1 MLGFI
6 TQETQIK
13 RNVSHSDSWWSREYQ
28 TVTGKVLKS
37 TDITYKSRPTGNL
50 PITESFF
57 DTYVMPKIDINPAWK
72 YNVIVTHSHRPNIVV
87 IESPELV
94 SHLVHRAGIALER
107 ICFIGLQEW
116 RCNAVQEY
124 NPSMKK
130 SQIIQIK
137 GGLPAMKKI
146 LTEAQYDAVIMNPDW
161 DLTDK
166 FVEIART
173 IVKPTGT
180 IVAIHDAK
188 YANEHEWSRVAEF
201 EYTGNSFTGVQL
213 TSAVSVIKLQD
224 VSETLL
230 KDATG
235 NMMAVLPE
243 TIKVGPAG
251 NLQSWF
257 VANYILGYN
266 LEGYESITG
275 SLDRQDMKLSTT
287 KDAIEIVQTVGRKND
302 PLNIVKVD
310 SSLAGQIAGINDI
323 MVVVG
328 VDYEPGHLGPL
339 KIKPAGVGIGN
350 RVRGIK
356 AKSMAEAKRIIDH
369 LQSPEV
375 KVLVSVLKG
384 YTAKNGV
391 KVFRQIPTH
400 AEKFD
405 WKKACV

>member
-1 MLGFI
+1 
-6 TQETQIK
+6 
-13 RNVSHSDSWWSREYQ
+13 
-28 TVTGKVLKS
+28 
-37 TDITYKSRPTGNL
+37 
-50 PITESFF
+50 
-57 DTYVMPKIDINPAWK
+57 
-72 YNVIVTHSHRPNIVV
+72 
-87 IESPELV
+87 
-94 SHLVHRAGIALER
+94 
-107 ICFIGLQEW
+107 
-116 RCNAVQEY
+116 
-124 NPSMKK
+124 MKK